1 VHDAREALLAPVAPP
16 PAAPGWFARR
26 KQWQAS
32 KKEATLERNRQ
43 AAAVRRDHV
52 STYQRVNRQAQ
63 KADFKSELRRAVVGS
78 GQRGAEERLQLSVH
92 LHV

>member
-1 VHDAREALLAPVAPP
+1 
-16 PAAPGWFARR
+16 
-26 KQWQAS
+26 
-32 KKEATLERNRQ
+32 
-43 AAAVRRDHV
+43 VRRDHV

-63 KADFKSELRRAVVGS
+63 KADFKSELRRAVVES

>member
-1 VHDAREALLAPVAPP
+1 VTYDRGACESSAADCARAC
-16 PAAPGWFARR
+16 
-26 KQWQAS
+26 QS
-32 KKEATLERNRQ
+32 RNRQ

-63 KADFKSELRRAVVGS
+63 KANFKSELRRAVVES
-78 GQRGAEERLQLSVH
+78 GQRGAEKRLQLSVH